1 MKKLIL
7 IIVLFAI
14 CGSLSAQNNS
24 SRKGKGKNYTTQIKE
39 LETELC
45 EAYEKIAELEEI
57 IVELQDKIV
66 EKDKKINSAYVLI
79 ASKEDLKKKGI
90 IISGQLIKRRL
101 NNSNLDKKLFKSVDI
116 RDCKSF
122 NIPDESPEILTAMPI
137 GSYMLAKTGHDS
149 SVLEITDPVR
159 FWAVSRYLIIMTH

>member
-39 LETELC
+39 LETELR
-45 EAYEKIAELEEI
+45 EAYEKIAELEE
-57 IVELQDKIV
+57 KIYG
-66 EKDKKINSAYVLI
+66 AYVLI
-79 ASKEDLKKKGI
+79 TSKEDLKKKGI
-90 IISGQLIKRRL
+90 YTSNQLSKNRFDH
-101 NNSNLDKKLFKSVDI
+101 SNLDKKWFKSVDI
-116 RDCKSF
+116 RSCKRF
-122 NIPDESPEILTAMPI
+122 EIFDESPQVLTAMPKD
-137 GSYMLAKTGHDS
+137 SYKIEKTERHS
-149 SVLEITDPVR
+149 SVLEITDIKR